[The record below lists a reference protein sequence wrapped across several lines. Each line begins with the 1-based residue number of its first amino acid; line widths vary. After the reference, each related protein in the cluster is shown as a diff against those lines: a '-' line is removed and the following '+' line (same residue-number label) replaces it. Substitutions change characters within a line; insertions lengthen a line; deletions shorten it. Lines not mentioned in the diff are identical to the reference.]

1 MRRALPVL
9 AAALISLAL
18 ASCSGSEDSAQK
30 ATPTTGTSIVTAPA
44 EDPITLLGVPLEGA
58 QDSCS

>member
-44 EDPITLLGVPLEGA
+44 EDPITLLGVPPEEA